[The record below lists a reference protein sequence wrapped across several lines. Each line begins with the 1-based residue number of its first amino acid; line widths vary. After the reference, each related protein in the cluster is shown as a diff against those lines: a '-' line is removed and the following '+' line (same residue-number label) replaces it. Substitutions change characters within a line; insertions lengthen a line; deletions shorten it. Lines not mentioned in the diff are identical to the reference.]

1 MPKLAQS
8 RTEKQDAI
16 LRGALKRI
24 QGTYGKTNKEMAAII
39 GCSERTY
46 RNRYNSPET
55 LTLTLREL
63 RRLVHKGYIKREEII
78 NIV

>member
-24 QGTYGKTNKEMAAII
+24 QGTYNKTNKEMAAII
-39 GCSERTY
+39 DCSEKTY
-46 RNRYNSPET
+46 RKRYKQPGT
-55 LTLTLREL
+55 FTFQEL
-63 RRLVHKGYIKREEII
+63 RNLNSRGWLTVEEKASIF
-78 NIV
+78 

>member
-1 MPKLAQS
+1 MPKLSKSKSEQ
-8 RTEKQDAI
+8 QDAI
-16 LRGALKRI
+16 ARGLLKYA
-24 QGTYGKTNKEMAAII
+24 QGQYDLNVKQLAAVL

-55 LTLTLREL
+55 LTLREL
-63 RRLVHKGYIKREEII
+63 RRLVSKGYIKREEII